1 MNELE
6 GRREMLYQFSMSII
20 GDMFLQ
26 KLLSCAEYEKFKD
39 ILKKKY
45 QPIIGD
51 IILEKDLI

>member
-1 MNELE
+1 MNKIE

-20 GDMFLQ
+20 GDMFFQ
-26 KLLSCAEYEKFKD
+26 KLLSGAEYEKFKD

>member
-1 MNELE
+1 MNKLE

-20 GDMFLQ
+20 VDMFFQ
-26 KLLSCAEYEKFKD
+26 KLLSGAEYEKLKD
-39 ILKKKY
+39 SLKKKY

>member
-20 GDMFLQ
+20 VDMFFQ

>member
-1 MNELE
+1 MNKLE

-20 GDMFLQ
+20 VDMFFQ
-26 KLLSCAEYEKFKD
+26 QLLSGAEYEKFKD